1 MKKAFKIIGIIFAA
15 VIVIAACLLFAMR
28 DNIAAFIKAKNEK
41 PEQILAQMQE
51 NDAELKKKL
60 ELQLNETYREYT
72 EEEKRQIESGEA
84 SEKEILAKIIS
95 EKSAESSSS
104 NPSANTS
111 ANPSPNSADTGAE
124 TYGPPAPPKDSASSQ
139 QRSDKIINKY
149 VSRLYS
155 MEGRYISSIEGVIS
169 RAYAEY
175 VRTAKHNDDTAAMA
189 SVGAKYIGEI
199 YSLEASCDSEVN
211 SLLASMKS
219 ELDAIGADTSIIGTI
234 RSAYN
239 NEKQLK
245 RSYYMGKYMR

>member
-28 DNIAAFIKAKNEK
+28 DNIAAFIKAKNEN

-51 NDAELKKKL
+51 NDAELKKEL
-60 ELQLNETYREYT
+60 ELHLNETYREYT

-111 ANPSPNSADTGAE
+111 ANSSDPGAE

-189 SVGAKYIGEI
+189 SVGVKYIGEI

-234 RSAYN
+234 RNAYN

>member
-15 VIVIAACLLFAMR
+15 VIVIAACVLFAMR
-28 DNIAAFIKAKNEK
+28 DNIAAFIKAKNEN

-51 NDAELKKKL
+51 NDAELKKEL

-111 ANPSPNSADTGAE
+111 ANSSDPGAE